1 MEHLPPWLRN
11 LPLPSPPTSRDQPGS
26 PAEDEGVPEW
36 LHDLRREVREEAG
49 TGPAETPEWLRD
61 LRREVREEAGTGPA
75 ETPEWLRDLRR
86 EVREEAETGPA
97 ETPEWLRDLDQPAP
111 PVEPSPRT
119 PPLGATSWLSSLGS
133 DEPAAPQ
140 EAPPPADQPTTSSRI
155 KMPEGVTDWLRSIGD
170 DPDAPSEPVSGP
182 VSEPLDPSGL
192 PDWLRELH
200 VDELDR
206 AVEGESPPPLEREQ
220 TGALPTEKPS
230 ADVSTVP
237 AQQRP
242 SSPLAQP
249 SEPLPEEPD
258 WLREF
263 VTPEEQKVA
272 PTLEAQADLAAEAE
286 VPTWLREITDASRD
300 ALQAENPAAAP
311 MADQELPAWL
321 REVAQTSDTSAPAE
335 GQELPAWLREAEP
348 ARPPASGDELPTW
361 LREAAETAERP
372 PAAEGREEIPAW
384 LQDAAEP
391 PSQPAGQEV
400 PAWLREAEPARPP
413 ASGDELPTWLREA
426 AETAERPPV
435 AEGREEIPA
444 WLQDAAEPPSQPAG
458 QKVPAWLREAAE
470 TAETPPAV
478 EGQEIPAWLQDAVE
492 PPPQPAVQEVPPWL
506 YETPAAQTPATEEP
520 SVPGDD
526 VPPWLLAAESADQVP
541 AATGGAKL
549 DLPAWLHDAPA
560 EPAPSPVASAP
571 ESPGRV
577 EPGVE
582 EGDSG
587 GFLRGAELPGWLR
600 VPEPELPA
608 ETAAGQQLDWLRR
621 LGGIEAEESEI
632 ETPVAAAVVTRSRR
646 MYQPTAEQLG
656 AMRLLEQ
663 LAATP
668 YPTPAPATAPV
679 EETRRRLDLHRL
691 LYALLALALL
701 IALLAPQITLP
712 FRSSA
717 PVTENAT
724 ALGALL
730 DGLNDDDVVLM
741 AYEWAAQRSGE
752 LRPLEEAVTRR
763 LIANRT
769 KLILVSTDL
778 QGALLSFDLIEPLR
792 AAGYNNENGV
802 SFGGRDYVLLGYRPG
817 GDLAVRGLAQDLRG
831 ALASDFDGQ
840 DASQGLVANYPDG
853 TPRIRGIEDLALIVV
868 LADQPQDVQVWME
881 QVHQQVRDQVPIAFL
896 LPQDAQP
903 LAQPYLRLPNVYA
916 IAGQQ
921 GALALLASDPTADP
935 SALSRATGQLAF
947 AVAAFLVLLLLG
959 ASASAFMRQRAA
971 SGGAR

>member
-36 LHDLRREVREEAG
+36 LH
-49 TGPAETPEWLRD
+49 D

-335 GQELPAWLREAEP
+335 GQEL
-348 ARPPASGDELPTW
+348 
-361 LREAAETAERP
+361 
-372 PAAEGREEIPAW
+372 
-384 LQDAAEP
+384 
-391 PSQPAGQEV
+391 